1 MNREFDE
8 EDVELRLDDLLLYCF
23 EHWKSILIAMIIC
36 AIIAGGAGAYKGY
49 QFYLTASA
57 TKSEKVDKALE
68 ELGEE
73 IEPDKMEELD
83 NTAHRIALY
92 KQVIKGKEQYLAKS
106 VLMNLDSSNV
116 VSEVLQ
122 YKISTVSGNLTN
134 SALQQQ
140 NLQLIVKSYE
150 SRLTND
156 ELYTAAADYLGIE
169 SAYVRELVGAY
180 DYFPTGTNVYL
191 TTNANMDENIINSG
205 ILYVSVKGPTQE
217 YCDSI
222 ANYVKRRIENIGEN
236 LNDMTTPYNI
246 TLMNITTSTGV
257 DNGIISTKTDA
268 LNYISTIK
276 TNITTIEKD
285 LSSGEKEYVEAKSD
299 VELEGLLA
307 ANGKA
312 ETKEEEEEV
321 KYNPISK
328 KFIAVGALLGMF
340 LLAGYWIARYMLS
353 TKLISVFALEDRYAV
368 KTYALG
374 SGNAPS
380 KGLSSFFRKI
390 RYRKIHFYT
399 CKELAKIFKAEIET
413 LSEKK
418 AVTKVFV
425 ASSENFEGSNDAFIT
440 ALKDEMAGSGI
451 EVSSGVKIKYDPDM
465 IISTSNADVVIVL
478 ENIDKSS
485 NFEIDEEMRFISE
498 RKTEIIGAVVQ

>member
-8 EDVELRLDDLLLYCF
+8 EDVELRLDDLILYCL
-23 EHWKSILIAMIIC
+23 EHWKSILIAMIVF
-36 AIIAGGAGAYKGY
+36 ALIAGGAGAYKNY
-49 QFYLTASA
+49 KFYMNASA
-57 TKSEKVDKALE
+57 TKSAKADEALLK
-68 ELGEE
+68 LGEE
-73 IEPDKMEELD
+73 IEPDELED
-83 NTAHRIALY
+83 LENTAHRIALY

-156 ELYTAAADYLGIE
+156 ELYTAAADYLVIE

-191 TTNANMDENIINSG
+191 STNSNMDENVINSG
-205 ILYVSVKGPTQE
+205 ILYVSVKGPDRE

-222 ANYVKRRIENIGEN
+222 VNYVKRRIEHIGED
-236 LNDMTTPYNI
+236 LNDMTTPYTI
-246 TLMNITTSTGV
+246 TLMNTTTSTMV
-257 DNGIISTKTDA
+257 DDSIINAKTDA
-268 LNYISTIK
+268 LNYINTIK
-276 TNITTIEKD
+276 TNITNIEKD
-285 LSSGEKEYVEAKSD
+285 LSSEEKEYVEAKSD

-399 CKELAKIFKAEIET
+399 RKELAKIFKAEIET

-465 IISTSNADVVIVL
+465 IISSSNADVVIVL

-485 NFEIDEEMRFISE
+485 NFEVDEEMRFIRE